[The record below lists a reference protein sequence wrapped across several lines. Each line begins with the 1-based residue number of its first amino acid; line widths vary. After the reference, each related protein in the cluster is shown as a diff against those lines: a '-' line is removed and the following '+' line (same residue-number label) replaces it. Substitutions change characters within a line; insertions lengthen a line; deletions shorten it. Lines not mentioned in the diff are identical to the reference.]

1 MTRFDRRL
9 VCVALFG
16 WLAASPISVYGQA
29 AAPADI
35 TPDSVRMVKKAT
47 VLLRVTDAQDQV
59 AEGSGFFAI
68 GQGIIVTNAH
78 VVGMLYP
85 HSKAPSKIDVVLH
98 SGTDK
103 EITLAGK
110 LLGVDRNNDIAVLKV
125 EGNLPTPLLFGST
138 DDLVETQKVYI
149 FGFPFGEELGKNITV
164 SESSISSLRT
174 NAAGELTQIQV
185 NGGMHPGNSGGPV
198 VNSQGLVVGV
208 SVAVIRNTQINF
220 AIPGQIVRSLLAG
233 NILESKSGQPYLA
246 SSQVRVPLHYDCLD
260 AYQRIR
266 EFNVDVWTGK
276 PAVKR
281 SFSTKQAKTEPGD
294 GPRHPVRL
302 EYSKSV
308 ASGEIALPKLADG
321 QVAWVQPVVTLPNG
335 FKVWGE
341 PQSFDPSDA
350 IERVAAD
357 LNARFTEQKPRSVHL
372 KTAQTLVLYKGK
384 SKFSVGQLANIDLL
398 ESFSPNPKGTLI
410 TVGFGQPDLSIDE
423 NGNRVEVPRDVAMV
437 LQRIP
442 PRFVVDETNR
452 LRERG
457 DTNLNPQLAAELR
470 ESVADFLSQIC
481 NGYESSTFII
491 PNRKVEPHESWPVKM
506 PMLLKTGA
514 KPEVVDLVI
523 TCTYEG
529 VRKKGNETEGVVSF
543 AGRVQSRTPSADDR
557 VSGSVAGKFAFD
569 AKHGFIS
576 SNHMTISSEASSAS
590 SDLHVEVA
598 FNVELTRVEGNSQ
611 NLALPSGV
619 GSGGHPAS
627 PNIASNGN
635 NPSLVNQP
643 TSSTSPKTGKR
654 PDPRNTSSAESG
666 QPSSSHPFKGLFQ
679 RPAKSSTPTSY
690 MHIES
695 AAGDFIGQG
704 KTFDYKADQLKST
717 MNGRSVSVM
726 VDGWHFIVGGPD
738 KQALG
743 VGEYPDAKRFP
754 FNRSSPGLS
763 FSGKGRGLNALT
775 GAFAIWQLEMHNGKV
790 TKLAIDFEQEAAPDK
805 PKLTG
810 KVRINSDFE

>member
-9 VCVALFG
+9 VCALLFG
-16 WLAASPISVYGQA
+16 WLAAVPISVSGQA
-29 AAPADI
+29 VPSAGI
-35 TPDSVRMVKKAT
+35 TPDSVRMVKQAT

-85 HSKAPSKIDVVLH
+85 HSKAPRKIDVIVH

-103 EITLAGK
+103 ETTVPGK

-125 EGNLPTPLLFGST
+125 EGNLPTPLLFGSN

-198 VNSQGLVVGV
+198 VNSQGQVVGV

-233 NILESKSGQPYLA
+233 NILEAKSGQPYLE

-266 EFNVDVWTGK
+266 EFNVDVWMGK

-281 SFSTKQAKTEPGD
+281 SFSTKQVKTEPGD

-302 EYSKSV
+302 EYAKSV
-308 ASGEIALPKLADG
+308 ASGEVALPKVADG
-321 QVAWVQPVVTLPNG
+321 QVAWVQPVITLPNG
-335 FKVWGE
+335 AKVWGE
-341 PQSFDPSDA
+341 PQSFDTSDA
-350 IERVAAD
+350 IQRVAAD
-357 LNARFTEQKPRSVHL
+357 LDARFPEQSQRSVHL
-372 KTAQTLVLYKGK
+372 KTAQTVVLYKGK
-384 SKFSVGQLANIDLL
+384 SKYSLGELANIDLV
-398 ESFSPNPKGTLI
+398 ESLSPNPKGTLI
-410 TVGFGQPDLSIDE
+410 TVGFGQPDLSVAEDE
-423 NGNRVEVPRDVAMV
+423 KRLAVPRDVALV

-452 LRERG
+452 LRERA
-457 DTNLNPQLAAELR
+457 DTNLNPQLPAELR
-470 ESVADFLSQIC
+470 ENVVDFLNQIC
-481 NGYESSTFII
+481 NGYESATFII

-529 VRKKGNETEGVVSF
+529 VRRQGSNTEGVVSF
-543 AGRVQSRTPSADDR
+543 AGSVQGRQPSADNR
-557 VSGSVAGKFAFD
+557 VSGSVSGKFAFD

-576 SNHMTISSEASSAS
+576 SSHMTISSEASSAS
-590 SDLHVEVA
+590 SDLHVEVD
-598 FNVELTRVEGNSQ
+598 FDVELSRAEGNPQ
-611 NLALPSGV
+611 NIALPSGA
-619 GSGGHPAS
+619 GPGGLPAS
-627 PNIASNGN
+627 PNIASNSNNTPLGN
-635 NPSLVNQP
+635 RP
-643 TSSTSPKTGKR
+643 TSPQTGKR
-654 PDPRNTSSAESG
+654 PAPRNTLSAASG
-666 QPSSSHPFKGLFQ
+666 QPSSTHPFKGLFQ

-690 MHIES
+690 LHIES

-704 KTFDYKADQLKST
+704 KTFDYTADQLKPT
-717 MNGRSVSVM
+717 MNARSVNVM
-726 VDGWHFIVGGPD
+726 VDGWHLAVAAPD

-743 VGEYPDAKRFP
+743 VGEYPDATRFP
-754 FNRSSPGLS
+754 FNRTSPGLS
-763 FSGKGRGLNALT
+763 FSGKGRGLNTLT
-775 GAFAIWQLEMHNGKV
+775 GAFAIWELEISNGKV
-790 TKLAIDFEQEAAPDK
+790 TKLAIDFEQEAAPGK

>member
-1 MTRFDRRL
+1 MARFDRRL
-9 VCVALFG
+9 VYVALCG

-29 AAPADI
+29 AVPAEI

-47 VLLRVTDAQDQV
+47 VLLRVTDDQNQV

-68 GQGIIVTNAH
+68 GQGIVVTNAH

-103 EITLAGK
+103 EATLPGK
-110 LLGVDRNNDIAVLKV
+110 LLGVDRTNDIAVLKV
-125 EGNLPTPLLFGST
+125 EGNLPAPLLFGST

-149 FGFPFGEELGKNITV
+149 FGFPFGVELGKNITV
-164 SESSISSLRT
+164 SESSVSSLRT

-185 NGGMHPGNSGGPV
+185 NGGMQPGNSGGPV

-233 NILESKSGQPYLA
+233 NILESKSGQPYRA
-246 SSQVRVPLHYDCLD
+246 SSQVRVPLHYECLD

-266 EFNVDVWTGK
+266 TFDVDVWTGK
-276 PAVKR
+276 PSGKR

-308 ASGEIALPKLADG
+308 ASGEVALPKLADG

-335 FKVWGE
+335 FKVWGA

-357 LNARFTEQKPRSVHL
+357 LKAKFTEQQQRSVHL
-372 KTAQTLVLYKGK
+372 KTAQTLMLYKGK
-384 SKFSVGQLANIDLL
+384 SKFSIGQLANIDLL
-398 ESFSPNPKGTLI
+398 ESFSPNPKGMGI

-423 NGNRVEVPRDVAMV
+423 NGNRVEVPRDVALV

-457 DTNLNPQLAAELR
+457 DTNLNPQLPAELR

-514 KPEVVDLVI
+514 KPEVVDLVM

-529 VRKKGNETEGVVSF
+529 VRKKGSNTEAVVSF
-543 AGRVQSRTPSADDR
+543 AGSVQGREPSADNR
-557 VSGSVAGKFAFD
+557 VSGGVSGKFTFD

-576 SNHMTISSEASSAS
+576 SSHMTITSEASSAS
-590 SDLHVEVA
+590 SDMHVEVA
-598 FNVELTRVEGNSQ
+598 FDVELTRVEGNSQ
-611 NLALPSGV
+611 NLASPSG
-619 GSGGHPAS
+619 
-627 PNIASNGN
+627 IASNDN
-635 NPSLVNQP
+635 NPAIGNRP
-643 TSSTSPKTGKR
+643 TSPGSPQTGKR
-654 PDPRNTSSAESG
+654 PDARNISSPERSLPSG
-666 QPSSSHPFKGLFQ
+666 SHPFKGLFQ
-679 RPAKSSTPTSY
+679 RPEKSSTLTSY
-690 MHIES
+690 LHIES
-695 AAGDFIGQG
+695 AAGDYIGQG
-704 KTFDYKADQLKST
+704 KTFDYTADQLKPT
-717 MNGRSVSVM
+717 LNGRSVNVM
-726 VDGWHFIVGGPD
+726 VDGWHLVVGGPN
-738 KQALG
+738 KQALS

-754 FNRSSPGLS
+754 FNGSSPGLS
-763 FSGKGRGLNALT
+763 FSGKGRGLNTLS
-775 GAFAIWQLEMHNGKV
+775 GAFAIWQLEMSNGKI
-790 TKLAIDFEQEAAPDK
+790 TKLAIDFEQAAAPGK

-810 KVRINSDFE
+810 KVRINSNFE